1 MPVCFHFAVTSAGKT
16 AVLGSSAGLV
26 FLQHNDGLC
35 DKPAGQTCGCG
46 YSHQCRLI
54 QGCQR
59 GLVGRAGP
67 VDLVDPSEKQ
77 TERHFKTVE

>member
-54 QGCQR
+54 QGCQK

-67 VDLVDPSEKQ
+67 VDLVDPSETQ